1 MLKMLKKFF
10 DFCNE
15 KNRNKFYK
23 SVVLGVL
30 DALFAAM
37 KIPAAYFAIKAVI
50 ENHIDNDT
58 IMLIVGFML
67 VSTLGKMVI
76 NRFSMMLQTEG
87 GYDTCASKRIEIG
100 EHLRYLPMGFFN
112 DSSLGHIPSVTT
124 NTM

>member
-58 IMLIVGFML
+58 IMLVIGFML

-76 NRFSMMLQTEG
+76 NRFSMMKK
-87 GYDTCASKRIEIG
+87 S
-100 EHLRYLPMGFFN
+100 
-112 DSSLGHIPSVTT
+112 
-124 NTM
+124 